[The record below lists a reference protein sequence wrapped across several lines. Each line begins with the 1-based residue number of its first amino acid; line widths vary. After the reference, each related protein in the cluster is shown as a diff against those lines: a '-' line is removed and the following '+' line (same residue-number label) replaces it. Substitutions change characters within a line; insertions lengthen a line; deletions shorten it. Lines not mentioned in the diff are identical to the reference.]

1 MKEGEKMTS
10 LQKAN
15 KKIKDLEIQ
24 LKNEKAKSKIQK
36 EYYEE
41 KLENMEKSFN
51 KKFDSIMSVVSDL
64 EKKVTKLTEENTQ
77 LKSRVKELEKENEE
91 LRKENDILKGKTFQ
105 KNSSNSN
112 IPPSKD
118 EYKIQNHREKSK
130 RKPGGQVG
138 RIGKTLTA
146 QEVEELI
153 KNNKVEVVE
162 EHYGDKKTNKTILKY
177 VMDVKTNVIVR
188 KIYIHGNTEGINKA
202 QIPEECK
209 SKSTVVYG
217 NNLKVLV
224 GIMYAQ
230 EVIAFERMSEFLSI
244 LTSNTLK
251 VSHGSLVNWVSELSK
266 KCLKP
271 KRKLKRAIRI
281 CKVISTDLT
290 ITSLNGKK
298 AYSRN
303 YSNEKVTVY
312 EASRSKRIQEVQRQN
327 ILPNYKG
334 YIMHDHD
341 TGLYNFGLKKQ
352 HLECWIHL
360 GRELKYFKEYIKN
373 SWSSELWNF
382 AWNINKKRKENLD
395 NNITSFT
402 SEEIIEYKNRYDEI
416 VQKGISQ
423 NSKTK
428 SKYLRDKEKAVLNRL
443 VKYKTNYLNYIEDFE
458 LPFDDNLSERDL
470 RPVKIKKKVSGCHR
484 SFEGLK
490 DYCNIRTII
499 STCIKQG
506 ISYFETLKNI
516 MLNRI
521 IPINKA
527 GLFIMP

>member
-1 MKEGEKMTS
+1 MTS

-15 KKIKDLEIQ
+15 SKIKDLEIQ

-41 KLENMEKSFN
+41 KLDNMEKNFN
-51 KKFDSIMSVVSDL
+51 KKFDAIMSVVSDL
-64 EKKVTKLTEENTQ
+64 ENKVEKLTEENTQ
-77 LKSRVKELEKENEE
+77 LKNRVKVLEKENDD
-91 LRKENDILKGKTFQ
+91 LRKENDILKGKAIQ

-118 EYKIQNHREKSK
+118 EYKIQNHREKSN
-130 RKPGGQVG
+130 RKQGGQEG
-138 RIGKTLTA
+138 RTGKTLTA
-146 QEVEELI
+146 EEVEKLI
-153 KNNKVEVVE
+153 ENNDVEVVE
-162 EHYGDKKTNKTILKY
+162 EHYGDKKSEKTIIKY
-177 VMDVKTNVIVR
+177 IMDVKTKVIVR
-188 KIYIHGNTEGINKA
+188 KIYIHGNTEEINNTKVL
-202 QIPEECK
+202 EECK
-209 SKSTVVYG
+209 NKSAVIYG
-217 NNLKVLV
+217 NNLKALV

-230 EVIAFERMSEFLSI
+230 EVIAFDRMSEFLSI
-244 LTSNTLK
+244 LTDNVLK
-251 VSHGSLVNWVSELSK
+251 ISHGSLVNWVGEISK
-266 KCLKP
+266 KCLKS
-271 KRKLKRAIRI
+271 KRKLKRAIRRS
-281 CKVISTDLT
+281 KVIRTDLT
-290 ITSLNGKK
+290 IISLNGKN
-298 AYSRN
+298 AYDRN
-303 YSNEKVTVY
+303 YSNDVVTIF
-312 EASRSKRIQEVQRQN
+312 EASHSKRIQEIQRQN

-341 TGLYNFGLKKQ
+341 TGLYNFGVKSQ

-360 GRELKYFKEYIKN
+360 GRELKYFNEYIKN

-402 SEEIIEYKNRYDEI
+402 SKEIIEYNKKYDEI
-416 VQKGISQ
+416 VQKGLLQ
-423 NSKTK
+423 NSETK
-428 SKYLRDKEKAVLNRL
+428 SKYLKDKEKAVLNRL
-443 VKYKTNYLNYIEDFE
+443 IKYKINYMNFVEDFG

-506 ISYFETLKNI
+506 ISYFEALKNI
-516 MLNRI
+516 IVNKTLSI
-521 IPINKA
+521 TKA
-527 GLFIMP
+527 GLIIMP